1 MNPPPPPTPAPAGPP
16 PGDGQA
22 PAEAAAPEIKKK
34 RLLLVEDDAPTRLA
48 LMRMLRQA
56 GFDVDVAVNGALALE
71 KVRKNCPDA
80 LFMDLLL
87 PEVKG
92 VDVIKEARRHP
103 QFGGRPIFVCAS
115 AARMGAWSH
124 RALKAGATKVFD
136 RATMPIDAIVAD
148 IVAVM
153 AGKPATN
160 EVPPPTPQP
169 STEVSPPPPLVPP
182 ALAEP
187 LPPPTVP
194 SYHLM
199 KRVLKS
205 LGLGKSAES
214 RPPSTP
220 VPPAAVHPG
229 VSEPTGP
236 AQAHAPSAPAG
247 DSASAPVYLP
257 AIGQASGAAVVTL
270 DESNQILSTDE
281 ACCQLFGWEQGELV
295 GQNLKVL
302 LQEGVDHL
310 VASFLQKKSPE
321 AAKQGGG
328 AVHLNA
334 RRKDGT
340 QFPAS
345 VTTLTWNSD
354 TALLH
359 KGSAARFTWTAV
371 FRPLVPLGGAPAASD
386 AAPMATPP
394 MQPHIHP
401 PPVPAKAQPG
411 PAEPA
416 AEGQAVPYAE
426 AAVEAARHEVHLV
439 REALQRERA
448 QRQALEQQINEL
460 ASARATLE
468 QQLNEQG
475 AGQANLQET
484 AVQLDHQLAEANASA
499 GMAAAALQEQ
509 IARSRFTEEEAA
521 SVRRDREEL
530 HRRLAAEQE
539 AAVALRQ
546 RSAELE
552 QQLEETSRNL
562 ESARAEATRRTQESG
577 QLTSAQQAQ
586 DSDLARQLGEAK
598 AAVERAEASLK
609 EESNRNRG
617 FEERLRLFGNTLRTE
632 QLERAKRFEEETVQL
647 RRQRDELQTNL
658 EAEQRAAAEAKRRAD
673 ELESRLA
680 ENADTLANAQAE
692 RDRRDSEREQSEAEL
707 RVQLATAESLTKQLA
722 QACAEAEART
732 RQLEGELG
740 ELRRQQDTL
749 NGKFAAEQEA
759 AAGSRQRVVLLEGRL
774 RDNDAEL
781 ERVKGELQKGGRTEG
796 FEVELGSL
804 RQVRDALCSKLT
816 AEQWAGTEASRR
828 SAELE
833 KQLSSN
839 AAELERVKAA
849 LDKMSGEQAEAT
861 AALQEQLQ
869 AATAATA
876 RLQGDLQEQN
886 RHCQHLETELTQL
899 QQERRELSV
908 KLASD
913 REAAA
918 EFKQRSGQLEGRL
931 AESTAELQRLK
942 AERDQQTAQQAA
954 LDAQLQEQLLAARNA
969 AEQAEAARREEAV
982 RHREFEERLRQVAE
996 NLQAEET
1003 KRHDRSQKEMGT
1015 LQKQQDDLQKQLA
1028 QAKQAAATAE
1038 QARRDSQAELEKAR
1052 ESIQQHTKE
1061 RSGAEAELRSQLNAA
1076 KTAAKKLET
1085 AIKQANAQSSRYEQ
1099 ELTNYRQERHEIYE
1113 KFGAEQTAGAKAKRR
1128 IRQLEKELEDAT
1140 HSLTTA
1146 KEQAEK
1152 GTGDRGRVESTLRAE
1167 LAAAQGAAQKAEAAR
1182 QAQAAQTQRLKAD
1195 FDKLQAKHDEVS
1207 ARQSAGQDSAAE
1219 TNRRIEELERRLR
1232 ESAAELGRAQAALAN
1247 QSTAKTTSDSATP
1260 ADQSPEVQQEL
1271 SRLRETE
1278 AAQTAEL
1285 AEMERR
1291 VRDTVTSLARV
1302 TADLE
1307 KERGERRRVEARS
1320 TSLTAQLQELHESLK
1335 QHLES
1340 ERSTQERI
1348 HQLEQHVLERDDV
1361 NSRVQADLQKEAAAR
1376 QLAEDQLRATEDLK
1390 AHLRNCLASFEQ
1402 AKTGF
1407 RRMQEELNTRLK
1419 ATQAALS
1426 ESEARAQKEAGE
1438 RQRAEE
1444 GLAAARRSLQEAQSA
1459 DLELTQLKSELQLQE
1474 FEKQRM
1480 QAESVQS
1487 RVATVDSARV
1497 GNAMVN
1503 SLRRQIRQPVEDL
1516 LQSTRRLLE
1525 GGLEA
1530 EQKKLAESVLENA
1543 LLLQSGLQEAG
1554 NAAAPARATG
1564 DKSNATLQA

>member
-22 PAEAAAPEIKKK
+22 PAEAAAPEVKKK

-103 QFGGRPIFVCAS
+103 QFGERPIFVCAS
-115 AARMGAWSH
+115 AARMGVWRH

-153 AGKPATN
+153 AGKPATD
-160 EVPPPTPQP
+160 EVAPPTPPP
-169 STEVSPPPPLVPP
+169 SSEVTTPPPLVPP

-220 VPPAAVHPG
+220 APPAAAHPG

-236 AQAHAPSAPAG
+236 AQPHAPSASAG
-247 DSASAPVYLP
+247 DSATAPVYLP
-257 AIGQASGAAVVTL
+257 AIGQAAGAAVVTL
-270 DESNQILSTDE
+270 DESNQILSTDD
-281 ACCQLFGWEQGELV
+281 ACCQLFGWGQGELV

-321 AAKQGGG
+321 AGKQGGG

-371 FRPLVPLGGAPAASD
+371 FRPLVPLGAAPAASD

-394 MQPHIHP
+394 VQPHIHP
-401 PPVPAKAQPG
+401 PPLPAAAQPG
-411 PAEPA
+411 STEPA
-416 AEGQAVPYAE
+416 AGQAVPYAE

-468 QQLNEQG
+468 QQLDEQG

-509 IARSRFTEEEAA
+509 IARSRLTEEEAA
-521 SVRRDREEL
+521 TVRRDREEL
-530 HRRLAAEQE
+530 QRRLAAEQE
-539 AAVALRQ
+539 EAVALRQ

-552 QQLEETSRNL
+552 QQLQETSRNL
-562 ESARAEATRRTQESG
+562 ESARAEATRRSQESG
-577 QLTSAQQAQ
+577 QLTSALQAQ
-586 DSDLARQLGEAK
+586 DSDLARQLGDAK

-617 FEERLRLFGNTLRTE
+617 FEERLQLFGNTLRAE
-632 QLERAKRFEEETVQL
+632 QLERAKRFEEEMVQL
-647 RRQRDELQTNL
+647 RRQRDELQTTL
-658 EAEQRAAAEAKRRAD
+658 EAEHRAAAEAKRRAD
-673 ELESRLA
+673 EMESRLA

-828 SAELE
+828 STELE
-833 KQLSSN
+833 QQLSTN
-839 AAELERVKAA
+839 AAELERVKAT
-849 LDKMSGEQAEAT
+849 LDRMSGEQAEAT

-876 RLQGDLQEQN
+876 KLQGDLQEQS
-886 RHCQHLETELTQL
+886 RHCQHLETELTHL

-942 AERDQQTAQQAA
+942 AERDQQTAQQAT

-996 NLQAEET
+996 NLRAEEA

-1015 LQKQQDDLQKQLA
+1015 LQKQQDDLQKQIA

-1038 QARRDSQAELEKAR
+1038 QARRDTQAELEKAR

-1128 IRQLEKELEDAT
+1128 IRQLEKELEEAT
-1140 HSLTTA
+1140 NALTTA
-1146 KEQAEK
+1146 KEQVEK

-1167 LAAAQGAAQKAEAAR
+1167 LAAAQAAAQKAEAAR

-1260 ADQSPEVQQEL
+1260 TAQSAEVQQEL

-1348 HQLEQHVLERDDV
+1348 HQLEQHVLERDDL

-1419 ATQAALS
+1419 ASQAALT

-1459 DLELTQLKSELQLQE
+1459 DLELTKLKSELQLQE

-1543 LLLQSGLQEAG
+1543 LLLQSGLQEASS
-1554 NAAAPARATG
+1554 AAAPARPMG
-1564 DKSNATLQA
+1564 DKSSVTLQP